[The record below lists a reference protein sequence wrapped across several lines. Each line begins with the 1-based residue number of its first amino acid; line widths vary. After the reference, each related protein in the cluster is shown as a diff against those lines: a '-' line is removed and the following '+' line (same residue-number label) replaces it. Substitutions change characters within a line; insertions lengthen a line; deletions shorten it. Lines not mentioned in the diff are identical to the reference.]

1 MFTPNI
7 YTPAEARKILRIGRN
22 RIYELLCQEKLK
34 SIKNGRRFLIPQE
47 CLMEYIAS
55 NTTAT
60 DSEEVDD

>member
-22 RIYELLCQEKLK
+22 RIYELLCQGKLK